1 LTTIDHWS
9 TMHPLQLKS
18 PVDLSTNLA
27 GQLPRFPAI
36 FFVLAASSP
45 AWGKHGA
52 SDWPAA
58 LVARQLAAKLLSKD
72 EARRIA
78 VNIAKLT

>member
-9 TMHPLQLKS
+9 TMHPFQLKS

-36 FFVLAASSP
+36 FFVLARVI
-45 AWGKHGA
+45 AWLGA
-52 SDWPAA
+52 SDWPGRASGPTIRSQ
-58 LVARQLAAKLLSKD
+58 VAQQG
-72 EARRIA
+72 
-78 VNIAKLT
+78 

>member
-1 LTTIDHWS
+1 LTTIDRWS

-45 AWGKHGA
+45 AWLGA
-52 SDWPAA
+52 SDWPADFGFI
-58 LVARQLAAKLLSKD
+58 KTLSKPATWMVGCD
-72 EARRIA
+72 TTP
-78 VNIAKLT
+78 K